1 MPEPAKEGKRGRVF
15 FGKVVPARPA
25 WPPHR
30 RKSSQSD
37 VACRLR
43 RCHLSKTKRVLA
55 HLLRSVLTSGIL
67 MQILAAPPAYEGCC
81 AMHPKEVNGSEEAEE
96 RQCEIGDHYKLS

>member
-1 MPEPAKEGKRGRVF
+1 
-15 FGKVVPARPA
+15 
-25 WPPHR
+25 
-30 RKSSQSD
+30 
-37 VACRLR
+37 
-43 RCHLSKTKRVLA
+43 
-55 HLLRSVLTSGIL
+55 